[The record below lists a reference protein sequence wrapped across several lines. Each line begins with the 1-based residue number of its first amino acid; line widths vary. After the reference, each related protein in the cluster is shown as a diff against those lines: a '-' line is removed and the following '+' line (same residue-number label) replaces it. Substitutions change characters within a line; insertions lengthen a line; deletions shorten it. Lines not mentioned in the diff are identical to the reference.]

1 MRAAIGRAARAGL
14 PPARQ
19 REAEARLRQRDAAA
33 AERLSESASA
43 TPFRMALYQDAL
55 NIAARFK
62 LCQHNP
68 AVKLRVFSNPP
79 SNKNSMLMS

>member
-1 MRAAIGRAARAGL
+1 
-14 PPARQ
+14 
-19 REAEARLRQRDAAA
+19 
-33 AERLSESASA
+33 
-43 TPFRMALYQDAL
+43 MALYQDAL